1 MTAITMT
8 TLKEKHNSSN
18 KIKTVS
24 NFVVCQE
31 ADKLYVTSAVPYKKK
46 IQFIIFRVS

>member
-46 IQFIIFRVS
+46 FSLLYLE